1 MSRRLLQE
9 VPVRGQN
16 PRQNPMQPQQPSRPL
31 SPSEQREMQRR
42 QQEAMLSDVLGQTR
56 AEADRQRVMEEEMMR
71 RQFMAEMGHVD
82 PRSRQGQGYD
92 PRYAQQQDPRF
103 QQPQERFQQPVDPRY
118 AQQPQINERMRAE
131 QASLSQQF
139 QDPYYDPRAAQY
151 PVDPRQQQ
159 AVDPRFQQPNQRQ
172 QLDSRNAHPRMQD
185 PRFQQPMQDQ
195 RYAPPQ
201 DARRSLNEVPNR
213 GPVVGTRGFQSD
225 MNPYAQQPQAPSGP
239 QLLREVPRENDNR
252 RVLTDFN
259 PRWEPQKLENTED
272 EYTRRWSMILAKLE
286 GRNLRSQPFERM
298 GCLGGEIRN
307 PHAAL
312 FNTALANKERIVVK
326 EDMSLQN
333 APVPRSQRDYREVM
347 AEQVNFGGYKIDR
360 Y

>member
-16 PRQNPMQPQQPSRPL
+16 PRQSPMQPQQPSRSL

-56 AEADRQRVMEEEMMR
+56 ADAERQRAMEEEMMR

-82 PRSRQGQGYD
+82 PRGRQGQGYD
-92 PRYAQQQDPRF
+92 PRYQQGYDF
-103 QQPQERFQQPVDPRY
+103 RY
-118 AQQPQINERMRAE
+118 AQQENFQHPHVNERMRAE

-201 DARRSLNEVPNR
+201 DTRRSLNEVPSR
-213 GPVVGTRGFQSD
+213 GPVVGTRGFQNDLNAYVDPRSR
-225 MNPYAQQPQAPSGP
+225 PQAQSGP

-252 RVLTDFN
+252 RVLTDFD
-259 PRWEPQKLENTED
+259 PRWVPQKLENAED

-286 GRNLRSQPFERM
+286 GRNLRTNGWQRA
-298 GCLGGEIRN
+298 GCLGGEINN
-307 PHAAL
+307 PYEKV
-312 FNTALANKERIVVK
+312 FNTALAKRERIVVK

-333 APVPRSQRDYREVM
+333 APMPRSQRDYREVI